1 MSHLSSAD
9 RPWGKPFT
17 SKRYI
22 HPPFAENI
30 VTMWPNS
37 MVMIGEIPPENPQH
51 HTEHPKY
58 GMFWGV
64 CTEDSAALAFT
75 LKRESDLRFRQR
87 ENPNYQN
94 YTWSHEL
101 MPAHNTK
108 YNTRADGI
116 PVHSFSKDFDML
128 TFREEAFC
136 DNKRVPTAYIKVTV
150 ENNFGFEEKIE
161 LSGLVRRGKEF
172 LFTGCNE
179 PDGYDGYY
187 PTRERFL
194 NAEKFEYKNGI
205 LTDGKYKLYLDKKA
219 DFSFDGENDFTLSL
233 TLAPY
238 EKKTFTFAF
247 TRSDELPKSYAAAR
261 AECISFWKNE
271 LSKAENIPDM
281 KGVKPLFYNFLAQM
295 LQMFAHPHDR
305 DYTIMRQ
312 GATQRYHWPEAVEM
326 VRALCHIGGYEDYV
340 DAGLAHYF
348 GELQQKDGE
357 DKGRIFYTHV
367 PWNIRTAVAL
377 SMLSAA
383 VKDDPSLF
391 NKYIDSAM
399 LAFEY
404 CESERAKSSN
414 MEGVT
419 PGLMPPGIC
428 TDHHI
433 DKAQQWTFA
442 DTNAI
447 RGYADFAEM
456 LKEQGSEYAER
467 VDAAYE
473 DYLSVIQSI
482 FQRYADE
489 QRNSEFLY
497 LPRDSKNIPEIE
509 AELNKD
515 AFGYMFPND
524 LLSVGGAGYGTSD
537 AEKLIYTYSHGGQ
550 SKNGLIEPCYRSTTG
565 TGRTWYT
572 TWAEIRRF
580 EYYEKSGNKKEQK
593 KLIDALLKYNVTTEY
608 LQPERID
615 DHNAYIAPWMPNASG
630 NGRLL
635 QMLFTYYGAKKI
647 N

>member
-1 MSHLSSAD
+1 M
-9 RPWGKPFT
+9 
-17 SKRYI
+17 I
-22 HPPFAENI
+22 
-30 VTMWPNS
+30 
-37 MVMIGEIPPENPQH
+37 MIGEIPPDNPQH
-51 HTEHPKY
+51 HYEHPKY

-64 CTEDSAALAFT
+64 CTEDSAALVFT

-101 MPAHNTK
+101 MPAENTK
-108 YNTRADGI
+108 YHTRPDGI
-116 PVHSFSKDFDML
+116 PVHSFSKDMDAV

-150 ENNFGFEEKIE
+150 ENSFGFEEKIE

-179 PDGYDGYY
+179 PDGYDGYH

-194 NAEKFEYKNGI
+194 DAEKFEYKNGI
-205 LTDGKYKLYLDKKA
+205 LADGRYKLYLDKKA
-219 DFSFDGENDFTLSL
+219 DFAFDGENDFTVAL

-247 TRSDELPKSYAAAR
+247 TRSDELPKGYTAAR
-261 AECISFWKNE
+261 GECIAFWRSE

-295 LQMFAHPHDR
+295 LQMFARPHDR

-367 PWNIRTAVAL
+367 PWNTRTSTAL
-377 SMLSAA
+377 SMFAAAARCNSA
-383 VKDDPSLF
+383 LF
-391 NKYIDSAM
+391 DKYLDSAM
-399 LAFEY
+399 LAFGY
-404 CESERAKSSN
+404 CERERAKSKSI
-414 MEGVT
+414 EGII

-428 TDHHI
+428 SDHHI
-433 DKAQQWTFA
+433 SKAQQWMGTDCGTLSCYSEFVSLLKA
-442 DTNAI
+442 YNSK
-447 RGYADFAEM
+447 Y
-456 LKEQGSEYAER
+456 LKETEEAYLEYF
-467 VDAAYE
+467 
-473 DYLSVIQSI
+473 SVVKGI
-482 FQRYADE
+482 FEKFATE
-489 QRNSEFLY
+489 QRDSQFLY
-497 LPRDSKNIPEIE
+497 LPRDPKNIPEIE

-515 AFGYMFPND
+515 PFGYVYPYVI
-524 LLSVGGAGYGTSD
+524 LEVGAAGYGTSD
-537 AEKLIYTYSHGGQ
+537 AEKLLHTYSHGGQ
-550 SKNGLIEPCYRSTTG
+550 SKNCLIWPCYRSTTG

-572 TWAEIRRF
+572 TSAELHLFR
-580 EYYEKSGNKKEQK
+580 YYEKIGNKTEQK

-635 QMLFTYYGAKKI
+635 QMLFAYYGAKKI
-647 N
+647 NRGKLNAIRTFNNCYGFYVIFGNRRNVL